1 MFTSLLLLICLR
13 MHTELQITCGVRLPS
28 NSPVHPEIKNI
39 LDWRFPT
46 LINNSNPTMFFLK
59 KLRPGQQCNLQFFL
73 WNRSH
78 LPIFINWTPG
88 AGVEPPP
95 ACHLPCGFATGP
107 LPNSHAT
114 FNSWLNGWKRVNLSM
129 FLVNLFTFQ
138 SHLIVILA
146 QCMDKTAP
154 LNDLQSLQYTVIASD
169 LLPAASRSGRGIA
182 VSSDWDWTP
191 QLPERAILYVS
202 PTGCNMA
209 LLFRLYSL

>member
-1 MFTSLLLLICLR
+1 
-13 MHTELQITCGVRLPS
+13 
-28 NSPVHPEIKNI
+28 
-39 LDWRFPT
+39 
-46 LINNSNPTMFFLK
+46 
-59 KLRPGQQCNLQFFL
+59 
-73 WNRSH
+73 

-202 PTGCNMA
+202 TARMVVIWLFYLDYTHSSGWSVLNFKGVTV
-209 LLFRLYSL
+209 LLWRWRTEEAGGSGWANTKLNTWL